1 MRIDGLI
8 DASLDV
14 VASVR
19 NRPPNPLEQVE
30 LSPAAPSANE
40 VVFCVVHASLAHED
54 PDYDLVRYRYRWLI
68 DGRPFRTV
76 TSAALSDAI
85 PRATS
90 LPGQRIT
97 CHVTPLDGRLAGAAA
112 SATTISS

>member
-1 MRIDGLI
+1 MTVFSS
-8 DASLDV
+8 ASCGPGENL
-14 VASVR
+14 
-19 NRPPNPLEQVE
+19 
-30 LSPAAPSANE
+30 PS
-40 VVFCVVHASLAHED
+40 VVHASLAHED

-97 CHVTPLDGRLAGAAA
+97 CQVTPLDGRLAGPAA
-112 SATTISS
+112 SITTASS